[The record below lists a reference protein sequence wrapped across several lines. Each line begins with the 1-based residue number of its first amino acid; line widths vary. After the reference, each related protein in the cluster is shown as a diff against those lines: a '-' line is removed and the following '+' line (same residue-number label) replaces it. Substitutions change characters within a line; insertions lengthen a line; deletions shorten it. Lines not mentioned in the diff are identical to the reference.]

1 MKKILVPTDF
11 SECANNAWQASLIL
25 AQKTGAEIHFLHVA
39 DIPTD
44 WRSMGDGNKMYPE
57 VTKKVQSFHAQLD
70 KLVDETEKAAVS
82 AHKYLAF
89 NKDYRAI
96 LDHISE
102 FDIDLVVM
110 GSRGAS
116 GLKEWIVGSNTQKI
130 VRLSPVP
137 VLVTKDIAPDGFKL
151 ENLVFV
157 SDFNEEVMEQ
167 FKQYVAFT
175 QLFDAKL
182 SLLFINTPE
191 NFTDTLTTK
200 INMGNYAMHAPG
212 LIENTYIFNHY
223 SFLRGLNAFCQEYR
237 IDALCMITHGSS
249 TGMHLFNNSLTE
261 KVVNQVKLPV
271 LTMHFSN
278 D

>member
-11 SECANNAWQASLIL
+11 SDCAHHAWQASLKL
-25 AQKTGAEIHFLHVA
+25 AQIIDAEIHFLHVA
-39 DIPTD
+39 DIPVD
-44 WRSMGDGNKMYPE
+44 WQTMDDDEKMYPE
-57 VTKKVQSFHAQLD
+57 VTRKVKNYHAQLD
-70 KLVDETEKAAVS
+70 KLIADTDKAGLP

-89 NKDYRAI
+89 NRDHQAI
-96 LDHISE
+96 LDHIAD

-110 GSRGAS
+110 GSRGAT

-130 VRLSPVP
+130 VRMSPAP
-137 VLVTKDIAPDGFKL
+137 VLVVKDLDPDQFKL
-151 ENLVFV
+151 DNLVFV
-157 SDFNEEVMEQ
+157 SDFNEAVMEQ
-167 FKQYVAFT
+167 FKQYVAFA
-175 QLFDAKL
+175 QLLNAKL

-212 LIENTYIFNHY
+212 MVENTYIFNHY
-223 SFLRGLNAFCQEYR
+223 NFLRGLNAFCQEHH

-249 TGMHLFNNSLTE
+249 NGMHLFNNSLTE
-261 KVVNQVKLPV
+261 KVVNHVKLPV